1 LSDKY
6 HHTVTEMLI
15 PQKKKD
21 SSISLLAEVSRT
33 VTIEKDISKVLR
45 LVLFIMSE
53 HMDMLRGMITI
64 LNRDNDEIVI
74 NESFGLSEEEKE
86 RGRYRIGEGIIGQVV
101 KTGKPV
107 LVPNI
112 NDEPLFLDRTRS
124 RQKERTDDL
133 CFICIP
139 IKTGTEIIGT
149 LSADRQIEPPFP
161 EDPSKRAKA
170 ESERM
175 DMMQHYVD
183 LLSIIASMISQ
194 AVRLKQLAHEENS
207 NGTVATHSLKGKN
220 LLIPHRDN
228 ESHEEE
234 IDETERPANIIGNA
248 KPMMSLFKMIDKIAK
263 TSATTLVLGESGVGK
278 ELVASAIH
286 FKSRRS
292 DKPFIKFNCA
302 ALPESIVES
311 ELFGHEK
318 GSFTGALGM
327 RQGRFELAHTGT
339 IFLDEVGELSLPIQA
354 KLLRILQEKEFERVG
369 GSKTIK
375 VDVRV
380 IAATNRNLENL
391 IREGQFREDLFYRLN
406 IFPLTVPPLRERKTD
421 ILLLADYFVEKY
433 NRVNQKGIRRISTTS
448 IDMLMRYHWPG
459 NVRELENCMERAVIL
474 SEDNVIHG
482 YHLPPSLQTAE
493 SSGTPYTGSLQQ
505 KLDSI
510 ENEMIIEALKR
521 TKGNMSRA
529 AIQLGLSDRIMGLR
543 VKKFNIDYRKFR
555 I

>member
-1 LSDKY
+1 
-6 HHTVTEMLI
+6 MLI
-15 PQKKKD
+15 AQEQD
-21 SSISLLAEVSRT
+21 HSSISLLAEVSRT
-33 VTIEKDISKVLR
+33 ITNENDINKVLR

-64 LNRDNDEIVI
+64 LNRETGEIVI
-74 NESFGLSEEEKE
+74 NESFGLTAEEKE

-101 KTGKPV
+101 KTGKTV
-107 LVPNI
+107 IVPSI
-112 NDEPLFLDRTRS
+112 NNEPLFLDRTKS
-124 RQKERTDDL
+124 RTKAKKDAL

-139 IKTGTEIIGT
+139 IKAGTEIIGT
-149 LSADRQIEPPFP
+149 LSADRQIEPASALDKTKKNKTG
-161 EDPSKRAKA
+161 E
-170 ESERM
+170 ERM
-175 DMMQHYVD
+175 DMLQHYVD
-183 LLSIIASMISQ
+183 QLSIIASMISQ
-194 AVRLKQLAHEENS
+194 AVRLKQLAHEESSKKPQEKTN
-207 NGTVATHSLKGKN
+207 NGKLPAQKQLA
-220 LLIPHRDN
+220 
-228 ESHEEE
+228 EEHEEE
-234 IDETERPANIIGNA
+234 GISEAERPANIIGNT
-248 KPMMSLFKMIDKIAK
+248 KPIISLFKMIEKIAK
-263 TSATTLVLGESGVGK
+263 TNATTLVLGESGVGK

-318 GSFTGALGM
+318 GAFTGASAT
-327 RQGRFELAHTGT
+327 RHGRFELADTGT

-354 KLLRILQEKEFERVG
+354 KLLRIIQEKEFERVG

-380 IAATNRNLENL
+380 IAATNRNLEEL
-391 IREGQFREDLFYRLN
+391 IRKGLFREDLYYRLN
-406 IFPLTVPPLRERKTD
+406 IFPITVPPLRERKTD

-433 NRVNQKGIRRISTTS
+433 NAANHKGVRRISTTS

-459 NVRELENCMERAVIL
+459 NVRELENCIERAVIL

-482 YHLPPSLQTAE
+482 YHLPPTLQTAE

-505 KLDSI
+505 KLDAI
-510 ENEMIIEALKR
+510 EKEMIMEALKR

-529 AIQLGLSDRIMGLR
+529 AVQLGLSDRIMGLR
-543 VKKFNIDYRKFR
+543 IKKFDIDYRKFR
-555 I
+555 L